1 MAVPSEV
8 ELPTVLGA
16 AERIEDPREW
26 LEDVLGDE
34 ALAWVR
40 QCNAKSVAALFGN
53 EDPRQSRLYG
63 RFLDILESKAKIP
76 YIGRVLNGLL
86 YNFWQDDRQVRG
98 VWRRCTIDEYR
109 KPAPAW
115 ETVLDIDALNA
126 AEGEPWVW
134 KGSTVLD
141 EGPDVPTQLVLISL
155 SRGGADA
162 TVVREFDICSKA
174 FVPPSEGGFFIP
186 EAKSRKC
193 WKDRNTLL
201 VGSDFGSGSMT
212 ESGYPRTCRQWS
224 RGTPLDTAPQVFD
237 GLPTD
242 VSVSQFSYLDRGR
255 RYEFRHRSLTFYE
268 SEKSVSVDGGPFLT
282 LPVPNDADVS
292 TFGDRLLVTLRSAWG
307 ADGVTHP
314 AGSLLSMPLDAFV
327 SGQQAPVT
335 LLFLPTATAS
345 MEGFS
350 CTRSFLILAV
360 LDNVRSEL
368 VLWRADNKIPS
379 GWVYERTFQGEG
391 VVSLSARGVD
401 EQHSD
406 QIWVIS
412 TGYLTPTTLGY
423 GAAKFPC
430 ACETLKSLPAMFN
443 AAGLQVEQ
451 RFATSADG
459 TRVPY
464 FMVERVG
471 APRDGSTPTLLYAYG
486 GFEISLSPG

>member
-53 EDPRQSRLYG
+53 EDPQQSRLYG

-224 RGTPLDTAPQVFD
+224 RGTPLDKAPQVFA

-268 SEKSVSVDGGPFLT
+268 SEKSVSVDGGPSS
-282 LPVPNDADVS
+282 P
-292 TFGDRLLVTLRSAWG
+292 
-307 ADGVTHP
+307 
-314 AGSLLSMPLDAFV
+314 
-327 SGQQAPVT
+327 
-335 LLFLPTATAS
+335 
-345 MEGFS
+345 
-350 CTRSFLILAV
+350 C
-360 LDNVRSEL
+360 
-368 VLWRADNKIPS
+368 PS
-379 GWVYERTFQGEG
+379 RM
-391 VVSLSARGVD
+391 
-401 EQHSD
+401 
-406 QIWVIS
+406 
-412 TGYLTPTTLGY
+412 TPTCLLL
-423 GAAKFPC
+423 
-430 ACETLKSLPAMFN
+430 ET
-443 AAGLQVEQ
+443 GCW
-451 RFATSADG
+451 
-459 TRVPY
+459 
-464 FMVERVG
+464 
-471 APRDGSTPTLLYAYG
+471 
-486 GFEISLSPG
+486 